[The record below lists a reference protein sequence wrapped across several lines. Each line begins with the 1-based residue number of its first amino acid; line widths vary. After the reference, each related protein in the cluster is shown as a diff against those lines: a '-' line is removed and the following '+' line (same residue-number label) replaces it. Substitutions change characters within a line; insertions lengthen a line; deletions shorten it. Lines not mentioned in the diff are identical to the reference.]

1 MDTQGR
7 PIVAVTGIGL
17 VSPLGIGAAVN
28 LEAIRAGRSGVERT
42 RRFDPSAFNCRIAGQ
57 VPDAA
62 FDGADSNLDRV
73 CSLALLAA
81 NEAASEAKLDTL
93 AARERIGVLIGT
105 GLGGA
110 QTLDTSYE
118 RLYGQGNSRLHP
130 LTIPRIMYNA
140 PTSAVSIRHRAL
152 GPSFAIVSACSSGT
166 HAIGQAA
173 MWIRA
178 GAADCVIAGGADA
191 PLTAGIVRAWEAL
204 RVLSSENDD
213 PAAACRP
220 FSADRNGIV
229 LAEGAAVFVLE
240 RLDLALARGA
250 RILGRISGFGMSSD
264 AAHIT
269 DPQAGGAAR
278 AMRAALDDAAL
289 APAGVAYVNAHGTG
303 TKLNDPVET
312 RAIRSVFGEHADRLA
327 VSSTKSMHGHAMG
340 ASGAIEAALALLAV
354 NSGFVPATINL
365 RARDPECDLDYVTEG
380 ARPLDVSAFLSNSFG
395 FGGMNAVLAIHRE
408 T

>member
-1 MDTQGR
+1 M
-7 PIVAVTGIGL
+7 TGVGL
-17 VSPLGIGAAVN
+17 VSPLGIGKADNLSAV
-28 LEAIRAGRSGVERT
+28 RAGRSGIEPI
-42 RRFDPSAFNCRIAGQ
+42 RRFDPSAFGCRIGGQ

-73 CSLALLAA
+73 SWLAIVAADEAA
-81 NEAASEAKLDTL
+81 NQARLESFGP
-93 AARERIGVLIGT
+93 RERIGVVIGT
-105 GLGGA
+105 GLGGTD
-110 QTLDTSYE
+110 TLDSSYE
-118 RLYGQGNSRLHP
+118 RLYGQRNSRLHP

-140 PTSAVSIRHRAL
+140 PTSAVSIRHRAR

-178 GAADCVIAGGADA
+178 GAADCVIAGGTDA
-191 PLTAGIVRAWEAL
+191 PLTPGIVRAWEAL
-204 RVLSSENDD
+204 RVLNTENAE
-213 PAAACRP
+213 PASTCRP

-250 RILGRISGFGMSSD
+250 PILGRISGFGMSSD

-269 DPQAGGAAR
+269 DPQSDGAAR
-278 AMRAALDDAAL
+278 AIRAALDDAAL
-289 APAGVAYVNAHGTG
+289 TPDDIAYVNAHGTG

-312 RAIRSVFGEHADRLA
+312 RAIRAVFGEHAGRLA

-340 ASGAIEAALALLAV
+340 ASGAIEAALSLLSV
-354 NSGFVPATINL
+354 NERFVPPTINL
-365 RARDPECDLDYVTEG
+365 RVPDPECDLDYVSEG
-380 ARPLDVSAFLSNSFG
+380 ARALEVASFLSNSFG
-395 FGGMNAVLAIHRE
+395 FGGMNAVLAISRA
-408 T
+408 

>member
-1 MDTQGR
+1 M
-7 PIVAVTGIGL
+7 TGVGL
-17 VSPLGIGAAVN
+17 VSALGIGKAAN
-28 LEAIRAGRSGVERT
+28 LASIRSGRSCIEPI
-42 RRFDPSAFNCRIAGQ
+42 RRFDASAFGCRIAGQ

-73 CSLALLAA
+73 SWLAIVAA
-81 NEAASEAKLDTL
+81 NEAAAEASLETVT
-93 AARERIGVLIGT
+93 ARERIGVVIGT

-110 QTLDTSYE
+110 DTLDTSYE
-118 RLYGQGNSRLHP
+118 RLYGQRNSRLHP

-140 PTSAVSIRHRAL
+140 PTSAVSIRLRAR

-178 GAADCVIAGGADA
+178 GAADRVIAGGADA
-191 PLTAGIVRAWEAL
+191 PITPGIVRAWEAL
-204 RVLSSENDD
+204 RVLNTEPGD
-213 PAAACRP
+213 PATACRP

-240 RLDLALARGA
+240 RLDLAVARGA

-269 DPQAGGAAR
+269 DPQSDGAAR

-289 APAGVAYVNAHGTG
+289 SPADVVHVNAHGTG

-312 RAIRSVFGEHADRLA
+312 RAIRAVFGEHADRLA

-340 ASGAIEAALALLAV
+340 ASGAIEAALSLLAV
-354 NSGFVPATINL
+354 NERFVPPTVNL
-365 RARDPECDLDYVTEG
+365 RKADPECDLDYVTEG
-380 ARPLDVSAFLSNSFG
+380 ARSLEVAAFLSNSFG
-395 FGGMNAVLAIHRE
+395 FGGMNAVLAITRAS
-408 T
+408 

>member
-1 MDTQGR
+1 M
-7 PIVAVTGIGL
+7 A
-17 VSPLGIGAAVN
+17 S
-28 LEAIRAGRSGVERT
+28 IRAGRSCIEPI
-42 RRFDPSAFNCRIAGQ
+42 RRFDASAFGCRIAGQ
-57 VPDAA
+57 VPDTA

-73 CSLALLAA
+73 SWLAIVAA
-81 NEAASEAKLDTL
+81 NEAAAEASLETV
-93 AARERIGVLIGT
+93 ASRERIGVVIGT

-110 QTLDTSYE
+110 DTLDTSYE

-130 LTIPRIMYNA
+130 LTIPKIMYNA
-140 PTSAVSIRHRAL
+140 PTSAVSIRHRAQ
-152 GPSFAIVSACSSGT
+152 GPSFAIVSACSSGA

-178 GAADCVIAGGADA
+178 GAADRVIAGGADA
-191 PLTAGIVRAWEAL
+191 PITPGIVRAWEAL
-204 RVLSSENDD
+204 RVLNTETGD

-240 RLDLALARGA
+240 RLDLAMARGA

-269 DPQAGGAAR
+269 DPQSDGAAR

-289 APAGVAYVNAHGTG
+289 SPADVVHVNAHGTG

-312 RAIRSVFGEHADRLA
+312 RAIRAVFGEHADRLA

-340 ASGAIEAALALLAV
+340 ASGAIEAALSLLAA
-354 NSGFVPATINL
+354 NERFVPPTMNL
-365 RARDPECDLDYVTEG
+365 RAADPECDLDYVTEG
-380 ARPLDVSAFLSNSFG
+380 ARALEVGAFLSNSFG
-395 FGGMNAVLAIHRE
+395 FGGMNAVLAIARV
-408 T
+408 